1 MADTKP
7 NMFDYRL
14 GQIKKA
20 SERDYSD
27 PRLYS
32 RIAGASA
39 GLFGDLLAW
48 PVEKAV
54 GIITP
59 DVVKDA
65 FNKGVNWV
73 VNETDAGKAVIK
85 LAKDNPEYAKDI
97 LDGLN
102 IAGAIPVLKIFA
114 KAGTKGIQ
122 KALQQ
127 SGGVKPRAK
136 AGTEGAIG
144 SSSFPRAVVRNMPT
158 LQSGGMFGT
167 GIDLYKNLRNRV
179 KPYDSKTKESIR

>member
-20 SERDYSD
+20 SERDSSD

-59 DVVKDA
+59 DVV
-65 FNKGVNWV
+65 
-73 VNETDAGKAVIK
+73 
-85 LAKDNPEYAKDI
+85 
-97 LDGLN
+97 
-102 IAGAIPVLKIFA
+102 
-114 KAGTKGIQ
+114 
-122 KALQQ
+122 
-127 SGGVKPRAK
+127 
-136 AGTEGAIG
+136 
-144 SSSFPRAVVRNMPT
+144 
-158 LQSGGMFGT
+158 
-167 GIDLYKNLRNRV
+167 
-179 KPYDSKTKESIR
+179 